1 MSSANNTTQQDE
13 AEIRG
18 MLAAWNAAFEARDVD
33 SLTANY
39 LPVSVLYDAIPPYK
53 VVGQDAIRQFWTNV
67 LPHFPEKFQSE
78 HRDLTLHVS
87 GDVALVHGLHHFVT
101 APADHP
107 CGQTWVRRTIG
118 FRRIDG
124 KWKVVHEHVSLPHNP
139 ANNLTWKITNPDV
152 VDMPGEGQSFVEKLD

>member
-1 MSSANNTTQQDE
+1 MDSTNNTSQQDE

-18 MLAAWNAAFEARDVD
+18 LLAAWNAAFEAKDVVA
-33 SLTANY
+33 LTANY

-53 VVGQDAIRQFWTNV
+53 LVGRDAIRQFWANI

-78 HRDLTLHVS
+78 HRDLTIHVA
-87 GDVALVHGLHHFVT
+87 GDVALVHGLHHFLTTPV
-101 APADHP
+101 DHP

-124 KWKVVHEHVSLPHNP
+124 EWRVVHEHVSLPHNP
-139 ANNLTWKITNPDV
+139 ANNQTWRIKDPNV
-152 VDMPGEGQSFVEKLD
+152 VDMPD